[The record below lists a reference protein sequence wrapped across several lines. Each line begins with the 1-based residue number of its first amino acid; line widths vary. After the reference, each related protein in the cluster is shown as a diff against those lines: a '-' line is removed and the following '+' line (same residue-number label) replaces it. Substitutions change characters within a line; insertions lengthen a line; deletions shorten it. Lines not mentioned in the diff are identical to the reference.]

1 MRSVEEKIALARQA
15 ESLLC
20 KLGTLS
26 AAGKHLG
33 VTGERVRQIMVDGHR
48 NGWVKY
54 RPFGKRGVCAAVARL
69 PEAIRRAKSYNE
81 LWSMCGVSAV
91 AGKGLLSS
99 IGVDTAQF
107 DATIKANRTAFHINR
122 LRMVAEQLGV
132 GNTLNTAPIQAT
144 KEGKTAYNCAIR
156 YAGGIVA
163 VRKALG
169 ITAEVKRGRRPA

>member
-1 MRSVEEKIALARQA
+1 MSVEEEIAIARQA

-20 KLGTLS
+20 KLGSLR
-26 AAGKHLG
+26 AAGEHLG
-33 VTGERVRQIMVDGHR
+33 LSGQRVRQIMVDGHR

-81 LWSMCGVSAV
+81 LWSLCGVSRK
-91 AGKGLLSS
+91 AGKALLSS
-99 IGVDTAQF
+99 IGVDTAQL
-107 DATIKANRTAFHINR
+107 DATIKANRTAFYLNR

-169 ITAEVKRGRRPA
+169 ITAEVKRGPRPA

>member
-20 KLGTLS
+20 KLGSLS

-48 NGWVKY
+48 SGWVKY
-54 RPFGKRGVCAAVARL
+54 RPSSKRRTCAAVARL
-69 PEAIRRAKSYNE
+69 PEAIRRAKSYKE
-81 LWSMCGVSAV
+81 LWSLCGVHEST
-91 AGKGLLSS
+91 GKALLSS
-99 IGVDTAQF
+99 IGVDTAQL
-107 DATIKANRTAFHINR
+107 DATIKANRTAYHLDR

>member
-20 KLGTLS
+20 KMGSLR
-26 AAGKHLG
+26 AAGEHLELSG
-33 VTGERVRQIMVDGHR
+33 QRVQQIMVDGHR

-54 RPFGKRGVCAAVARL
+54 RPSSNRGVCAAVARL

-81 LWSMCGVSAV
+81 LWSLCGVSLK
-91 AGKGLLSS
+91 AGKALLSS
-99 IGVDTAQF
+99 IGVDTAQL
-107 DATIKANRTAFHINR
+107 DATIKANRTAFHLNR

-169 ITAEVKRGRRPA
+169 ITAEVKRGRRRA

>member
-1 MRSVEEKIALARQA
+1 MRSVEEKIVRARKV
-15 ESLLC
+15 ESLIC
-20 KLGTLS
+20 KFGTLG
-26 AAGKHLG
+26 AAAKSLG
-33 VTGERVRQIMVDGHR
+33 VTGERVRQIMIEGHL

-81 LWSMCGVSAV
+81 LWSMCGVSVV

-99 IGVDTAQF
+99 IGVDTAQL
-107 DATIKANRTAFHINR
+107 DATIKANRTAFHLNR

-132 GNTLNTAPIQAT
+132 GSTLNTAPIQAT

-169 ITAEVKRGRRPA
+169 ITAEVKRGRGPA